1 MIGEDIEKDSGFEH
15 RPVLDV
21 ADVAKLEQA
30 IAADGTS
37 LAELMERAGNA
48 VADEVQAHHS
58 CPAPV
63 VVLCGTGNNG
73 GDGRVCARALAQA
86 GWPVTLVAPRAA
98 EALTA
103 APAHSAALKA
113 LAAAQTNQLPLTVLV
128 APDANQLEL
137 ELNEA
142 HCIVDAILGTG
153 FSGTEVRE
161 PYATWIR
168 LANQRRESASSRK
181 QVEHNVA
188 TRIVAADVPSGMS
201 AQTGLAAQ
209 PCIHADATV
218 TMIVY
223 KTGLVKPE
231 AAHYTGTMKLAPL
244 VNSFERHS
252 DALKH

>member
-1 MIGEDIEKDSGFEH
+1 MIGEDIEQDSGFEH

-48 VADEVQAHHS
+48 IADEVQAQLS

-63 VVLCGTGNNG
+63 VVLCGSGNNG
-73 GDGRVCARALAQA
+73 GDGWVCARALAQA
-86 GWPVTLVAPRAA
+86 GWPVTLVAPRPA

-103 APAHSAALKA
+103 EPAHSAALKA
-113 LAAAQTNQLPLTVLV
+113 LAAAQTSQLPLTVLV
-128 APDANQLEL
+128 APDANRLEL

-161 PYATWIR
+161 PYATWIK
-168 LANQRRESASSRK
+168 LANQRHESASSRK
-181 QVEHNVA
+181 PAEDAGAVCL
-188 TRIVAADVPSGMS
+188 VAADVPSGMS

-209 PCIHADATV
+209 LCIHADATV

-223 KTGLVKPE
+223 KPGLVKPE
-231 AAHYTGTMKLAPL
+231 SARWTGSMKLAPL
-244 VNSFERHS
+244 VNSIGRYS
-252 DALKH
+252 DAL

>member
-48 VADEVQAHHS
+48 IADEVQAQLS
-58 CPAPV
+58 RPAPV
-63 VVLCGTGNNG
+63 VVLCGSGNNG
-73 GDGRVCARALAQA
+73 GDGWVCARALAQA

-103 APAHSAALKA
+103 EPAHSAALKA

-128 APDANQLEL
+128 APNAEQLEHT
-137 ELNEA
+137 LNEA
-142 HCIVDAILGTG
+142 RCIVDAILGTG

-161 PYATWIR
+161 PYATWIS
-168 LANQRRESASSRK
+168 LANQRRESASDCE
-181 QVEHNVA
+181 QAEGDVA

-231 AAHYTGTMKLAPL
+231 AARWTGSMKLAPL
-244 VNSFERHS
+244 VNSIGRYS

>member
-48 VADEVQAHHS
+48 VADEVQAQLS

-73 GDGRVCARALAQA
+73 GDGWVCARALAQA

-103 APAHSAALKA
+103 EPAHSAALKA

-128 APDANQLEL
+128 APDANHLEL

-244 VNSFERHS
+244 VSSFERHS